1 MTLTLQ
7 SATRLLTDHHL
18 LREIITPERWTLDAT
33 QFEGH
38 DRPFADV
45 TYDTRTVKPGSL
57 LFCKGNFRADYLDGI
72 DGKGLSAYVAETD
85 FSQTTGATGLIVND
99 VRRAMSLLS
108 AEFFGRPQD
117 ELTVVGI
124 TGTKGKTTTSYFT
137 QAVLNAHCDGR
148 CALFSSVD
156 NCLDG
161 HTYVESDLT
170 TPESLDAFRMMRTAV
185 DNGMRYLVM
194 EVSSQAYKVERVYGL
209 TFDVAAFLN
218 ISPDHI
224 SEIEHPTFEDY
235 LYCKRQ
241 IIANARA
248 LVYGADMSHVD
259 LIRQDA
265 AAHGITA
272 TSFALHN
279 AGRSSGTPADV
290 VAWPSDAAHEAY
302 HIAVDGT
309 DLGDYHLA
317 IDGDFNYLNAAAA
330 IAIAQ
335 AAGVRLD
342 ETAALHAMEPVRIAG
357 RMEQF
362 RDPQSNTIA
371 IVDYAHNYASV
382 TALLD
387 YVNERYGARNPR
399 ITLVTGS
406 AGNKAYDRR
415 REIVEAAQ
423 QRIHNFIFTAEDT
436 DTEPFIDICMQMQ
449 GYVTAPGVTSTVIS
463 DRPTAVT
470 NAIYDARAHADRFN
484 IILIIGKGDE
494 RWIKDHHRHV
504 PFEGDDHIV
513 ERMFAPAAGGAQ
525 QRSDSATQDSATQP
539 SATQASVGKAE

>member
-1 MTLTLQ
+1 MSLTLQ
-7 SATRLLTDHHL
+7 SAARLLTEHHL
-18 LREIITPERWTLDAT
+18 LREIIAGDLWTLDAT
-33 QFEGH
+33 QVDGS
-38 DRPFADV
+38 DRPFADI
-45 TYDTRTVKPGSL
+45 TYDTRTVAAGSL
-57 LFCKGNFRADYLDGI
+57 LCCKGRFKAEYLNGI
-72 DGKGLSAYVAETD
+72 DERGLAAYVAEAD
-85 FSQTTGATGLIVND
+85 FSSATHAPGLIVND
-99 VRRAMSLLS
+99 ARKAMSLLA

-117 ELTVVGI
+117 ELTVIGI

-137 QAVLNAHCDGR
+137 QAVLNAYSDGR

-170 TPESLDAFRMMRTAV
+170 TPENLDAFRMMRTAV

-194 EVSSQAYKVERVYGL
+194 EVSSQAYKVDRVYGL
-209 TFDVAAFLN
+209 TFDVGAFLN

-224 SEIEHPTFEDY
+224 SPIEHPSFEDY

-241 IIANARA
+241 IVANART
-248 LVYGADMSHVD
+248 LVYGADMDHAD
-259 LIRQDA
+259 LVRQDA
-265 AAHGITA
+265 AAHGIA
-272 TSFALHN
+272 AHAFALHN
-279 AGRSSGTPADV
+279 DGKDSGTPAEAA
-290 VAWPSDAAHEAY
+290 AWPIDAAHSAY
-302 HIAVDGT
+302 HIALDGV
-309 DLGDYHLA
+309 DLGEYRLA
-317 IDGDFNYLNAAAA
+317 LDGDFNYLNAAAA
-330 IAIAQ
+330 VAIAH
-335 AAGVRLD
+335 AAGVPAD
-342 ETAALHAMEPVRIAG
+342 AAEALHAMEPVRIAG

-387 YVNERYGARNPR
+387 FVDERYGAQNPR

-415 REIVEAAQ
+415 KEIVEAAEH
-423 QRIHNFIFTAEDT
+423 RIHNFIFTAEDT
-436 DTEPFIDICMQMQ
+436 DTEPFIDICMEMQ
-449 GYVTAPGVTSTVIS
+449 SYITVPGMASTVIS

-494 RWIKDHHRHV
+494 RWIKEHNKHV
-504 PFEGDDHIV
+504 PFEGDDRIV
-513 ERMFAPAAGGAQ
+513 ERMFGVTTGDARPDA
-525 QRSDSATQDSATQP
+525 
-539 SATQASVGKAE
+539 K